1 MNLYLIKFFKMK
13 KYGDKVYLYLLLFFL
28 NIYYIKS
35 DYSIFEL
42 NLLIYILLTLWL
54 RLVQGPLHLNME
66 M

>member
-54 RLVQGPLHLNME
+54 RLVQGPLHLIIE